1 MEQEN
6 ASYSCVLEIF
16 FFLSVKHI
24 LVILI
29 SLKISPLDSSLDPD
43 S

>member
-16 FFLSVKHI
+16 FFKRKAHFSNSYFSKNLTT
-24 LVILI
+24 
-29 SLKISPLDSSLDPD
+29 
-43 S
+43 